1 MCLLVDIEKLN
12 SLLEIIYYRNS
23 SLLVIDLLWK
33 FAYLEGKLF
42 YGVFNLTDLNPN
54 QVITTNNDIITSC
67 VIECFD
73 LCCTSQCDLFNWF
86 IVFAITMIQKCI
98 KSFQI
103 SSQWE
108 NKKSR
113 ALHVNNINNT
123 LWHVQP
129 SQLTKI
135 LPCIISLLNNRLIC
149 WIWLY
154 HQLLIHKINNN
165 HRVTINCIQIRIN
178 KPWMYIKLWLVLF

>member
-1 MCLLVDIEKLN
+1 MCFFVDVEKLN

-23 SLLVIDLLWK
+23 LLLVVDLLWK
-33 FAYLEGKLF
+33 FAYLKGRLF
-42 YGVFNLTDLNPN
+42 HGVFNLTDLNPN
-54 QVITTNNDIITSC
+54 QVITTNNNIITFC
-67 VIECFD
+67 IIKCFY
-73 LCCTSQCDLFNWF
+73 LCSTVQWDLFNCF
-86 IVFAITMIQKCI
+86 IIFAITMIQKRI
-98 KSFQI
+98 KFFQI
-103 SSQWE
+103 RSHRE

-113 ALHVNNINNT
+113 ALHVNNINKT
-123 LWHVQP
+123 CWKVQP

-135 LPCIISLLNNRLIC
+135 LPCIISLLNNRLISL
-149 WIWLY
+149 IRLY